1 MKRLYPIFFILIIIT
16 LSASLALSYLASP
29 KDYPNSV
36 VTQWQ
41 STSKTVPLSS
51 GQSNTDIEPISNSF
65 HALHADTHNSDELA
79 IAASRSVNHLW
90 TVESD
95 MFIAEG
101 PTEDNQGNL
110 YFSPIDPKEN
120 LLLVS
125 LDGKTG
131 DRRWSVPMPTAQ
143 SEVSSHGGGAPL
155 ILNDPDHTGKQ
166 LIYLSVYETAV
177 AMTQEGEL
185 LWQVTPPLAEY
196 SIIDGSA
203 DDRHVFG
210 LNYHPQMDALV
221 GLTASGHLFMLDRK
235 TGRSLLDEA
244 YSLPGEAAMSQVSGR
259 PPEWLA
265 RRVDDVLDQVFG
277 SSPNNVGRFTT
288 IVNALFGDGGEVSN
302 FFSIDK
308 NSGRMFVAASAPD
321 AIDGHFDQRSE
332 FGALYALDAVRDSN
346 GQVAV
351 VEVARRDFAGGSG
364 ATPAL
369 SADGLRVYTA
379 DNDNQVLA
387 FDRDLNPIWSFD
399 VGQTIAA
406 SISVSS
412 ENNELYAVSMQKIFK
427 LYDRGDRA
435 EIAWQASL
443 DVFPEILGYQNI
455 NMTTPTIVA
464 NGIAVTVGAGFAND
478 GFTLPFAMGVGLL
491 DRENGAMLAYSPARE
506 ESVSVTAV
514 ASDGGYYLANSPIRR
529 AVTRAIFGG
538 LVAPL
543 TGGISRYG
551 VDDDSIL
558 VADIICAREER
569 KRALARV
576 TDEAQKSGY
585 LRHIDI
591 LNEQLSGWIPAD
603 SEAAQSLSSDHCAVN
618 IEQ

>member
-1 MKRLYPIFFILIIIT
+1 MKRRYLSLFVVVVLIL
-16 LSASLALSYLASP
+16 AVSLTFNHLATP
-29 KDYPNSV
+29 KDYPNSI

-41 STSKTVPLSS
+41 STSKTVPVSNGS
-51 GQSNTDIEPISNSF
+51 ENTDVEPISNSF

-79 IAASRSVNHLW
+79 IAASRSVKYQW
-90 TVESD
+90 TVERD

-125 LDGKTG
+125 LNGKTG
-131 DRRWSVPMPTAQ
+131 DRRWSVPMPTVPT
-143 SEVSSHGGGAPL
+143 EVRSHGGGAPL
-155 ILNDPDHTGKQ
+155 ILNDPDHAGKQ
-166 LIYLSVYETAV
+166 LIYLSVYESAV
-177 AMTQEGEL
+177 AMTQEGEV
-185 LWQVTPPLAEY
+185 LWQVKPPLAEY
-196 SIIDGSA
+196 SVIDGSA

-221 GLTASGHLFMLDRK
+221 GLTASGDLFMLDRRS
-235 TGRSLLDEA
+235 GRSLLNQA

-265 RRVDDVLDQVFG
+265 RRVDDALDQVFG
-277 SSPNNVGRFTT
+277 SAPNNVGRFTS
-288 IVNALFGDGGEVSN
+288 IVNALFGDGSEVSN

-308 NSGRMFVAASAPD
+308 NSGRMFIAASAPD
-321 AIDGHFDQRSE
+321 AIDGRLDQRSE
-332 FGALYALDAVRDSN
+332 FGALYAFDVVRN
-346 GQVAV
+346 GSDQVTV

-427 LYDRGDRA
+427 LHDRGDRA
-435 EIAWQASL
+435 ELAWQASL
-443 DVFPEILGYQNI
+443 DVFPEMLGYQNI

-491 DRENGAMLAYSPARE
+491 DRENGAILAYSPARE

-543 TGGISRYG
+543 TGGISRYA
-551 VDDDSIL
+551 VDDDSVL

-569 KRALARV
+569 KRALLRA
-576 TDEAQKSGY
+576 TDDAQKTGY
-585 LRHIDI
+585 LRHIAI
-591 LNEQLSGWIPAD
+591 LNEQLSGWMPAG
-603 SEAAQSLSSDHCAVN
+603 SEAAHTLLGDNCALES
-618 IEQ
+618 EQ